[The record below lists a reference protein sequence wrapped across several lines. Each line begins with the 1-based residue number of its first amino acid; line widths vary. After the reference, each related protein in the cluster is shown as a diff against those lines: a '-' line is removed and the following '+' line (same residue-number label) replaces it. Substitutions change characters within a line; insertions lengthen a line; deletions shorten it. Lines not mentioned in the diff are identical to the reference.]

1 MQIQRYLTNLGKLF
15 IIGIIL
21 TSLSVLG
28 GCASLGKSSEKEVDY
43 NRLYELQ
50 MEKQFAALPQDP
62 GAQKKP
68 SEMTAKDYELL
79 GDMLLERG
87 QLHLAYTKYDQA
99 LQRDPQNIGL
109 HYKKGVTLLRGGL
122 HQDSIAEFE
131 KILKTN
137 PAHAPANLGM
147 GQAYF
152 KLNDFEQSEQFLLK
166 AVKLKDNLWEANNLL
181 GMIYDYRQQ
190 FKPAIDQYAQAIFIN
205 PTEGMLYN
213 NLGVSYMMAGDNQ
226 RAIKAFKAALKANY
240 RTEKLYNNLGLALS
254 KSGNYQEAFETFRK
268 AGNLPAAY
276 NNLGCVFLNQADYL
290 KAVKCF
296 EKAIELDPEF
306 YARASE
312 NLNRARMGLS
322 QGQKDDS
329 FSRTKN

>member
-1 MQIQRYLTNLGKLF
+1 MNWGKLLIAGI
-15 IIGIIL
+15 IIG
-21 TSLSVLG
+21 SLSVLS
-28 GCASLGKSSEKEVDY
+28 GCASLGKGSEKTVDY

-50 MEKQFAALPQDP
+50 MEKQFASLPQDP
-62 GAQKKP
+62 GAHKKP
-68 SEMTAKDYELL
+68 SEMTAKDYEMI
-79 GDMLLERG
+79 GDILMERG
-87 QLHLAYTKYDQA
+87 QLHSAFIKYDKA

-122 HQDSIAEFE
+122 HQDSITEFE
-131 KILKTN
+131 KVLKID
-137 PAHAPANLGM
+137 PGHAPANLGM

-152 KLNDFEQSEQFLLK
+152 KLNDFEQSEKFLLK
-166 AVKLKDNLWEANNLL
+166 AVELKDNLWEACNLL
-181 GMIYDYRQQ
+181 GMIYDYRKQ
-190 FKPAIDQYAQAIFIN
+190 FKSAIDQYTQAIFIN
-205 PTEGMLYN
+205 PKEGILYN

-240 RTEKLYNNLGLALS
+240 RKEKLYNNLGLALS

-276 NNLGCVFLNQADYL
+276 NNLGCVFLNQGDYL

-296 EKAIELDPEF
+296 EKAIELDPAF

-312 NLNRARMGLS
+312 NLNRARMELS
-322 QGQKDDS
+322 QAQ
-329 FSRTKN
+329 